1 MGLTVIFR
9 PVRRGGNAC
18 LWAGLRL
25 V

>member
-1 MGLTVIFR
+1 MDLTVIFR